1 MNEGGNIS
9 REKFTYKLHD
19 LWEFGL
25 KNLMAISKVGGS
37 KRGGITKVH

>member
-1 MNEGGNIS
+1 MNEGANIS

-25 KNLMAISKVGGS
+25 KNLMAIRLADQKGAV
-37 KRGGITKVH
+37 